1 MLVVEHELAVLLH
14 ADLVVDLVDV
24 LVDAAALP
32 QHLGLVLQKGPSEGS

>member
-24 LVDAAALP
+24 LVDAAPLP
-32 QHLGLVLQKGPSEGS
+32 QHLGLVLQKGPTEGS